1 MYLPYALAM
10 SRQDELQRTAATYRL
25 AAQAPKA
32 RVKRRPRVIAPR
44 YDAWYACAVQAPSL
58 LINAERTPWTR

>member
-32 RVKRRPRVIAPR
+32 RVKRRPHLIA
-44 YDAWYACAVQAPSL
+44 APVRRLVRLRPYKL
-58 LINAERTPWTR
+58 LPF